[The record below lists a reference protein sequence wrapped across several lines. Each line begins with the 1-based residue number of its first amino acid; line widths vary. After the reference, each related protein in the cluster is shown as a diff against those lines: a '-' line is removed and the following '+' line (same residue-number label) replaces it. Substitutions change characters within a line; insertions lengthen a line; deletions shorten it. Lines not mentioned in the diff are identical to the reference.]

1 MSDVYL
7 GLGSNKRARFNLRSC
22 LQQLEN
28 QFGRIDWSPLYV
40 SSSVGFDGDDFLN
53 MVVRIR
59 TNLTVE
65 ALHQWLHELE
75 DRHHR
80 DRQQP
85 RFSDRTLDV
94 DILLYGE
101 RVQTEG
107 VVLPRGEI
115 TRYAH
120 VLKPLADL
128 APELLHPTEQKTMQL
143 LWQEFAAE
151 HEDNLQ
157 LTTL

>member
-7 GLGSNKRARFNLRSC
+7 GLGSNQRARYHLRSC
-22 LQQLEN
+22 LQQLES
-28 QFGRIDWSPLYV
+28 QFGQIDWSPVYV
-40 SSSVGFDGDDFLN
+40 SPAVGFDGDDFLN
-53 MVVRIR
+53 MVVKIR

-65 ALHQWLHELE
+65 ALHQWLHDLE
-75 DRHHR
+75 DRHQR

-107 VVLPRGEI
+107 IVLPRGEI

-128 APELLHPTEQKTMQL
+128 APELIHPTERKTLQL
-143 LWQEFAAE
+143 LWQEFSAAQP
-151 HEDNLQ
+151 DKLK

>member
-1 MSDVYL
+1 MTDVYL
-7 GLGSNKRARFNLRSC
+7 GLGSNQRARYNLRSC
-22 LQQLEN
+22 LHALEN

-40 SSSVGFDGDDFLN
+40 GPAVGFAGDDFFN

-65 ALHQWLHELE
+65 DLHQWLHELE
-75 DRHHR
+75 DRHQR
-80 DRQQP
+80 DRSQP

-101 RVQTEG
+101 RIQTKG
-107 VVLPRGEI
+107 IVLPRGEI

-128 APELLHPTEQKTMQL
+128 APDLLHPAEQKTMQA
-143 LWQEFAAE
+143 LWQAFAAS
-151 HEDNLQ
+151 HDIKLQ

>member
-7 GLGSNKRARFNLRSC
+7 GLGSNKRARYNLRSC
-22 LQQLEN
+22 LQQLES

-143 LWQEFAAE
+143 LWQEFAAA

>member
-1 MSDVYL
+1 MTDVYL
-7 GLGSNKRARFNLRSC
+7 GLGSNQRARYHLRSC

-28 QFGRIDWSPLYV
+28 QFGRSDWSPLYI
-40 SSSVGFDGDDFLN
+40 SPAVGFDGDDFLN
-53 MVVRIR
+53 MVVRIH
-59 TNLTVE
+59 TNLTLE

-75 DRHHR
+75 DRHQR
-80 DRQQP
+80 DRTQP

-101 RVQTEG
+101 RVQSEDI
-107 VVLPRGEI
+107 VLPRGEI

-128 APELLHPTEQKTMQL
+128 APELQHPTELKTMQA
-143 LWQEFAAE
+143 LWQAFADS
-151 HEDNLQ
+151 HDDILQ